1 MRVMNGLLNFTTEE
15 TKLFFSAKKRIWAF
29 LCILSVLCGES
40 LLHAQKRL
48 VLDLNRTIALAND
61 SSLESFRTQNM
72 YLSGYWE
79 YRTYKANRLPSL
91 TLDLLRRNIT
101 GILRNV
107 TIRDRIWMCTVR
119 NSLIMLME
127 G

>member
-29 LCILSVLCGES
+29 LCILGVLCGES

-61 SSLESFRTQNM
+61 SWSHSVHRICTCPVIG
-72 YLSGYWE
+72 S
-79 YRTYKANRLPSL
+79 
-91 TLDLLRRNIT
+91 T
-101 GILRNV
+101 GH
-107 TIRDRIWMCTVR
+107 IRQTACPV
-119 NSLIMLME
+119 
-127 G
+127 

>member
-15 TKLFFSAKKRIWAF
+15 TSYSFQQKKRIWAF
-29 LCILSVLCGES
+29 LCILLVSSGGES

-91 TLDLLRRNIT
+91 DAGSYSGAI
-101 GILRNV
+101 
-107 TIRDRIWMCTVR
+107 
-119 NSLIMLME
+119 
-127 G
+127 